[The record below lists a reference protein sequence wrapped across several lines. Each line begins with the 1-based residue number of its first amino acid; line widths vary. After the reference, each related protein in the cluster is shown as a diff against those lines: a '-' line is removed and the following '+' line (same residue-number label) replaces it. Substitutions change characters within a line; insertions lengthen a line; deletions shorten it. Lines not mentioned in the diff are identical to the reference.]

1 MALASGRLRHKV
13 ELQEQAQTQDP
24 VSGEILVTWQTIA
37 RPWAAIEPLS
47 ARDFIAAQ
55 AQQSEV
61 RGRITIRRRADINAS
76 MRIVHRGLIYRI
88 LGVLN
93 DPESGLEYQTLP
105 VSEGVRLED

>member
-13 ELQEQAQTQDP
+13 ELQEQVMAQDTNGD
-24 VSGEILVTWQTIA
+24 VTTDWQTIA

-47 ARDFIAAQ
+47 ARDFISAQ

-61 RGRITIRRRADINAS
+61 RGRITIRRRENINAS
-76 MRIVHRGLIYRI
+76 MRFLHRGMAYQI

-105 VSEGVRLED
+105 VSEGVKLV

>member
-1 MALASGRLRHKV
+1 M
-13 ELQEQAQTQDP
+13 EQD
-24 VSGEILVTWQTIA
+24 SNGDVTTGWQTIA

-61 RGRITIRRRADINAS
+61 RGRITIRRRENINAS
-76 MRIVHRGLIYRI
+76 MRILHRGLAYQI

-105 VSEGVRLED
+105 VAEGVKLV

>member
-1 MALASGRLRHKV
+1 MALASGRLRHQV
-13 ELQEQAQTQDP
+13 ELQEQVQTQDP
-24 VSGEILVTWQTIA
+24 VTGEILVTWQTIA

-76 MRIVHRGLIYRI
+76 MRFVHRGMKYQIFGI
-88 LGVLN
+88 MP
-93 DPESGLEYQTLP
+93 DPVSGLEYMVCMTG
-105 VSEGVRLED
+105 EGVRLEP

>member
-13 ELQEQAQTQDP
+13 ELQEQVQEQDTN
-24 VSGEILVTWQTIA
+24 GDVTTRWQTIA

-47 ARDFIAAQ
+47 ARDFISAQ

-61 RGRITIRRRADINAS
+61 RGRITIRRRENINAS
-76 MRIVHRGLIYRI
+76 MRILHRGMAYHI

-105 VSEGVRLED
+105 VSEGVKLV

>member
-1 MALASGRLRHKV
+1 MA
-13 ELQEQAQTQDP
+13 QDTN
-24 VSGEILVTWQTIA
+24 GDVTTEWQTIA

-47 ARDFIAAQ
+47 ARDFISAQ

-61 RGRITIRRRADINAS
+61 RGRITIRRRENINAS
-76 MRIVHRGLIYRI
+76 MRILHRGLAYQI

-105 VSEGVRLED
+105 VSEGVKLV

>member
-1 MALASGRLRHKV
+1 MSLAAGRLRHQV
-13 ELQEQAQTQDP
+13 ELQEQMQTQDAQT
-24 VSGEILVTWQTIA
+24 GEVLVAWQTIA

-61 RGRITIRRRADINAS
+61 RARITIRRRTDINAS
-76 MRIVHRGLIYRI
+76 MRIVHRGLVYRI

-93 DPESGLEYQTLP
+93 DPESGFEFQTLP
-105 VSEGVRLED
+105 VAEGVRLD